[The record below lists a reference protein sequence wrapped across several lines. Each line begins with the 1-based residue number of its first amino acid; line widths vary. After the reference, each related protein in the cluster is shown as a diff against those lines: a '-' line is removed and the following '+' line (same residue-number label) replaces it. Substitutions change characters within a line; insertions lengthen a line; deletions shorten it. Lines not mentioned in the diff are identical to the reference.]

1 VNRREVTVT
10 AGNEAAVAFTI
21 TCTSVGATHWTV
33 MEYPPDFAPGT
44 IWASSSSGLIVLGSY
59 FRQQGARVRAV
70 LHYDGPGWTELLP
83 RPPAEALISEIWG
96 GSPTDIVAAGQEV
109 WHYDGS
115 QWVGRPTG
123 VVQPTYEAIWGTS
136 PQDVFAGGV
145 DDASTRGAGAIDH
158 YDGTAWTNLERLADQ
173 GTNVWDIAGTSPT
186 DVYAVATRP
195 ADSDTPEELYYFQSQ
210 VLHYDGT
217 TWSLAFSITD
227 YVGPGDDFYLED
239 VWPVRKDDVFVV
251 GSGGKIFHFDGAGWS
266 PMSSP
271 TTQTIRD
278 VWGNASSNVYA
289 VGDGGILHYDG
300 TTWTVIN
307 GTRAIKVMGSGSDV
321 FVVTEG
327 REILQGTP

>member
-1 VNRREVTVT
+1 
-10 AGNEAAVAFTI
+10 
-21 TCTSVGATHWTV
+21 
-33 MEYPPDFAPGT
+33 
-44 IWASSSSGLIVLGSY
+44 LIVLGSY
-59 FRQQGARVRAV
+59 YRQQGSRIAA
-70 LHYDGPGWTELLP
+70 LIHYDGPGWTELLP
-83 RPPAEALISEIWG
+83 RPPAGAAISNIWAS
-96 GSPTDIVAAGQEV
+96 SPTNVVAAGQEV

-136 PQDVFAGGV
+136 PQDVFAGGW
-145 DDASTRGAGAIDH
+145 DDATTRGAGVIDH
-158 YDGTAWTNLERLADQ
+158 YDGTAWS
-173 GTNVWDIAGTSPT
+173 NVVKLSDEGSVVLDIAGVSST
-186 DVYAVATRP
+186 DVYAVGTQP
-195 ADSDTPEELYYFQSQ
+195 AASDTPPEFFYFESD
-210 VLHYDGT
+210 VLHYDGND
-217 TWSLAFSITD
+217 WSLAFSITD
-227 YVGPGDDFYLED
+227 GPGPGDDFYLED
-239 VWPVRKDDVFVV
+239 VWPVSKNDVFVV
-251 GSGGKIFHFDGAGWS
+251 GSGGHIYHFDGAGWS